1 MKKCSCLGKKKSC
14 HLLPIKRQNNEHPDD
29 RTIKWWWGR
38 YVCLPVW
45 APQVLHFFSFS
56 VPRRSRGGQRLT
68 LAAQLLQLAQ
78 SVYLQIFFCS
88 FCFDFPFFF
97 FFFAFFAFTVLNVQ
111 IFCLAWHMW
120 KKAEMAI
127 RKESFL
133 QLFNCS
139 CLCLMLMLLLSGCL
153 AFAFNYFVYGPG
165 SNNKT
170 SIYVCFSLAPSPT
183 PFSLAPSPHS
193 TPFALLLSN
202 SNAPIDR
209 HPPPPTNTTYSFSC
223 SFSLAFVM

>member
-78 SVYLQIFFCS
+78 SVYLQIFLQLLFW
-88 FCFDFPFFF
+88 FFF
-97 FFFAFFAFTVLNVQ
+97 LLFLPSLFWMCRFFAWLGTCEKKQRWRSEKNHFFNCLIAVAFAWCWCCC
-111 IFCLAWHMW
+111 CLAAWLLHLITLFMAPAATIKLQFMCVSLWH
-120 KKAEMAI
+120 
-127 RKESFL
+127 
-133 QLFNCS
+133 
-139 CLCLMLMLLLSGCL
+139 
-153 AFAFNYFVYGPG
+153 P
-165 SNNKT
+165 
-170 SIYVCFSLAPSPT
+170 AP
-183 PFSLAPSPHS
+183 PHF
-193 TPFALLLSN
+193 P
-202 SNAPIDR
+202 
-209 HPPPPTNTTYSFSC
+209 
-223 SFSLAFVM
+223 